1 MYLKFGVPKVLRVKH
16 ALGTLGTS
24 HFRHFSIYLSQFFN
38 IMLIRI
44 YNENPN
50 PKQIRQIVDLLDEG
64 GIIIYPTDTVY
75 AMGCDILATKSI
87 EKIARF
93 KGLNPKNP
101 ELSLIFHDMSQ
112 LSEYTIIRD
121 NTIFK
126 LLKRNLP
133 GPFTFIVQANNQIP
147 KLFKNKKKTVG
158 IRIPDNNIVLELVRE
173 LGRPIITKSIHDPDE
188 VIEYTTDPELIYEKY
203 GDFTDTVI
211 DGGFG
216 RNEASTIVDCTGEE
230 IQILR
235 QGLGILEL

>member
-1 MYLKFGVPKVLRVKH
+1 MQK
-16 ALGTLGTS
+16 T
-24 HFRHFSIYLSQFFN
+24 
-38 IMLIRI
+38 MLIRI
-44 YNENPN
+44 YSDNPN
-50 PKQIRQIVDLLDEG
+50 TKHIRQIVDLLENG

-75 AMGCDILATKSI
+75 AMGCDINATKSI

-93 KGLNPKNP
+93 KGADPKNP

-173 LGRPIITKSIHDPDE
+173 LGRPIITASIHDQDE
-188 VIEYTTDPELIYEKY
+188 VIEYTTDPELIYEKFR
-203 GDFTDTVI
+203 DFADAVI
-211 DGGFG
+211 DGGYG
-216 RNEASTIVDCTGEE
+216 NNEASTIVDCTGEE
-230 IQILR
+230 IEIVR
-235 QGLGILEL
+235 QGLGVVEF

>member
-1 MYLKFGVPKVLRVKH
+1 
-16 ALGTLGTS
+16 
-24 HFRHFSIYLSQFFN
+24 
-38 IMLIRI
+38 MLIRI

-50 PKQIRQIVDLLDEG
+50 PKHIRQVADLLENG

-75 AMGCDILATKSI
+75 AMGCDILATKAI

-121 NTIFK
+121 NNIFK

-133 GPFTFIVQANNQIP
+133 GPFTFIVQANSQIP

-173 LGRPIITKSIHDPDE
+173 LGRPIITTSIHDPDE
-188 VIEYTTDPELIYEKY
+188 LIEYTTDPELIYEKY
-203 GDFTDTVI
+203 RDFTDAVI

-216 RNEASTIVDCTGEE
+216 KNEASTIVDCTGDE
-230 IQILR
+230 IVVIR
-235 QGLGILEL
+235 QGLGVLDI